1 MYSSTKNITEAE
13 AVKPNFVLSLLA
25 ACSSAIPAVGKQGE
39 ATLSKQLSEL
49 LTDKTMAVEELN
61 LTYAYKFGFN
71 IVDALKFIGFDGN
84 FEDFAVKQKC
94 FAMHGSCISLTPL
107 DMPIQEESPAV
118 DKLTAHQDG
127 PEDRSQESTDEGESD
142 ASSDVDVTGWHDVA
156 NRLFTGLVEDGCFED
171 DEDVD
176 TNSPKDSSDEGESDA
191 ESDVDI
197 DGRYDVAN
205 GVGTALV
212 GDDSDAWQVL
222 GSRVAIALNDNHDEE
237 SADAD
242 AWRDVSCRLATALDD
257 NLDEKSADADAWRDV
272 SCRFTA
278 AFKLSHDDDC
288 CVDPSPLHH
297 NHDEEVVDTDA
308 WRQVSCRF
316 AAAFKRFSNDD
327 EECPSPDVSEWGA
340 VGVNVLRCLEDS
352 GEF

>member
-39 ATLSKQLSEL
+39 ATLSKQLSDL

-94 FAMHGSCISLTPL
+94 FAMHDSCISVTPV
-107 DMPIQEESPAV
+107 DVPIQEALPAV

-171 DEDVD
+171 GEDVD
-176 TNSPKDSSDEGESDA
+176 ANSPKDSSDEGDSDA

-197 DGRYDVAN
+197 DGRYDVAY

-222 GSRVAIALNDNHDEE
+222 GSRVAIALNDNHDE
-237 SADAD
+237 
-242 AWRDVSCRLATALDD
+242 
-257 NLDEKSADADAWRDV
+257 KSADADAWRDV
-272 SCRFTA
+272 SCRFATA
-278 AFKLSHDDDC
+278 LKLSHDDDC
-288 CVDPSPLHH
+288 CKDPSPLHD

-316 AAAFKRFSNDD
+316 AATFKRFSNDE

-340 VGVNVLRCLEDS
+340 VGVNVLRCLEDP